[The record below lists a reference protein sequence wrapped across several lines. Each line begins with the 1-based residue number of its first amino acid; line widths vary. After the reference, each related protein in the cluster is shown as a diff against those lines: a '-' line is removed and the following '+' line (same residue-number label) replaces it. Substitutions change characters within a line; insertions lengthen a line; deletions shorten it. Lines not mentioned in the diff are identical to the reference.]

1 VGFAQVRGSSRFMR
15 GEAAFAGRLRGT
27 LGVPSTVGIV
37 RRMAERRDELG
48 GFIRVQRELA
58 QLSLRQL
65 ADLAKVSNAY
75 LSQVERGLYR
85 PSAQV
90 LKNLADALKLSV
102 ETMYTRAGLLDDD
115 EDAPPADVEQAIRLD
130 DTLSAD
136 QKEALIR
143 LYRTM
148 HGSP

>member
-1 VGFAQVRGSSRFMR
+1 
-15 GEAAFAGRLRGT
+15 
-27 LGVPSTVGIV
+27 VP
-37 RRMAERRDELG
+37 EKRDELG
-48 GFIRVQRELA
+48 EFLRVQRELA

-65 ADLAKVSNAY
+65 ADMAKVSNAY

-102 ETMYTRAGLLDDD
+102 ETMYARAGLLDDD
-115 EDAPPADVEQAIRLD
+115 QETPAADVEQAIRLD

-148 HGSP
+148 HAAP

>member
-1 VGFAQVRGSSRFMR
+1 M
-15 GEAAFAGRLRGT
+15 
-27 LGVPSTVGIV
+27 PDK
-37 RRMAERRDELG
+37 RDELG
-48 GFIRVQRELA
+48 EFIRVQRELA

-115 EDAPPADVEQAIRLD
+115 EDVPPADVEQAIRLD

>member
-1 VGFAQVRGSSRFMR
+1 
-15 GEAAFAGRLRGT
+15 
-27 LGVPSTVGIV
+27 
-37 RRMAERRDELG
+37 MAEKRDELG
-48 GFIRVQRELA
+48 EFLRVQRELA

-65 ADLAKVSNAY
+65 ADMAKVSNAY

-102 ETMYTRAGLLDDD
+102 ETMYARAGLLDDD
-115 EDAPPADVEQAIRLD
+115 QETPAADVEQAIRLD

-148 HGSP
+148 HD

>member
-1 VGFAQVRGSSRFMR
+1 V
-15 GEAAFAGRLRGT
+15 
-27 LGVPSTVGIV
+27 
-37 RRMAERRDELG
+37 AEKRDELG
-48 GFIRVQRELA
+48 EFIRVQRELA

-90 LKNLADALKLSV
+90 LKNVADALKLSV
-102 ETMYTRAGLLDDD
+102 ESMYARAGLLDED
-115 EDAPPADVEQAIRLD
+115 EAPPQPDVEQAIRLD

-148 HGSP
+148 HASP

>member
-1 VGFAQVRGSSRFMR
+1 
-15 GEAAFAGRLRGT
+15 
-27 LGVPSTVGIV
+27 
-37 RRMAERRDELG
+37 MAEKRDELG
-48 GFIRVQRELA
+48 EFIRVQRELA

-115 EDAPPADVEQAIRLD
+115 EDAPSADVEQAIRLD
-130 DTLSAD
+130 DTLSAE

-143 LYRTM
+143 LYRTI
-148 HGSP
+148 HRSP